1 MAARPSPAEP
11 ARASDAQRSDATRRG
26 DATRPP
32 SARSGS
38 ALRLSSFAK
47 LSLIALGCFGVG
59 LSWPLL
65 ADLQFVQ
72 RPPGSTPAKSE
83 EREPPP
89 LDAEPENKPSTPPP
103 AQRSPL
109 ARDQGVRAAA
119 KLAPTS
125 ERASAPESGSDQLV
139 VMSGPATIG
148 WKAAVVRKGPSG
160 QAETLER
167 VAYGTRVSVTGRQG
181 EWYRVKY
188 GRKGQTGWVHRKA
201 LGL

>member
-11 ARASDAQRSDATRRG
+11 PRVSDAPREDATRRG
-26 DATRPP
+26 PRP
-32 SARSGS
+32 
-38 ALRLSSFAK
+38 SSFAK
-47 LSLIALGCFGVG
+47 LCLIALGCFGVG

-72 RPPGSTPAKSE
+72 RPPGSTPSKVE

-89 LDAEPENKPSTPPP
+89 LDVAPEGEPNAPPPP
-103 AQRSPL
+103 AKRSPL

-119 KLAPTS
+119 KAAPNQRPS
-125 ERASAPESGSDQLV
+125 SADSGGDDQLV
-139 VMSGPATIG
+139 VMSGQATIG
-148 WKAAVVRKGPSG
+148 WKAAIVRKGPSG

-167 VAYGTRVSVTGRQG
+167 ITYGTRVNVTGRQG
-181 EWYRVKY
+181 DWYRVKF
-188 GRKGQTGWVHRKA
+188 GRKGQTGWVHRGA